1 MFLVNKDIRR
11 KEVLIETIKDLYID
25 YFGKSAEKNVQFKIK
40 IIKESDI
47 RDLNVTKIT
56 YVDLDV
62 LNFSIYFGSGSDVG
76 IGYNRYNTK
85 RLLVGI

>member
-1 MFLVNKDIRR
+1 MIISENPQK
-11 KEVLIETIKDLYID
+11 
-25 YFGKSAEKNVQFKIK
+25 KSVQFKIK

-62 LNFSIYFGSGSDVG
+62 LNFKLYFVYGSDVG